1 MAGKKRGRKPIEI
14 TKSMIKKAER
24 YAAQGLT
31 GGQIAIILGMSH
43 YTLIEKKKENVELVE
58 AINRGKAQGIETI
71 TNALFETAQAGNVAA
86 QIFYLKNRDKDG
98 WKDRQELDVSENRQ
112 HESVSTVSGEIA
124 EMLGGEETK
133 PPAGTTTH

>member
-1 MAGKKRGRKPIEI
+1 
-14 TKSMIKKAER
+14 
-24 YAAQGLT
+24 
-31 GGQIAIILGMSH
+31 MSH